1 MLWYFSEY
9 SDEETMAQIIYTLQ
23 FRGAAAPGGES
34 GVMKATTSATSCRMD
49 TTIGPDGVTG
59 TFGPAE
65 GGLAYFESEVRI
77 TAPDSFTESGTITF
91 GESDHSIR
99 FSTVGQG
106 HMGPSADPK
115 QVHGC
120 VIWRVDGGEG
130 QFEGATG
137 LITSNFTLSD
147 TGDVVDHHFG
157 VIFLK

>member
-1 MLWYFSEY
+1 
-9 SDEETMAQIIYTLQ
+9 MAQITYNLQ
-23 FRGAAAPGGES
+23 FRGTAAPAGES
-34 GVMKATTSATSCRMD
+34 GVMKATTSATSCRLE
-49 TTIGPDGVTG
+49 TIIGPDGVKG

-77 TAPDSFTESGTITF
+77 KTPDSFIESGTITF
-91 GESDHSIR
+91 GEGDHSLR

-106 HMGPSADPK
+106 HLGPSADPK
-115 QVHGC
+115 QMHGC

-157 VIFLK
+157 VIFVK